1 LYAIDTEEIV
11 DPERYLPLTPP
22 VFQVLLALADGEKH
36 GYAILKEVETRTDGA
51 VRLSTGTLYAIIK
64 RLLIDGAIEE
74 TASRIDGDDERR
86 RYYRLTPFGRKVAA
100 AEASRMEDLV
110 TSARRKRL
118 IGKPRIV

>member
-1 LYAIDTEEIV
+1 M
-11 DPERYLPLTPP
+11 DPESYLPLTPP

-36 GYAILKEVETRTDGA
+36 GYAILKEVDTRSNGA

-64 RLLIDGAIEE
+64 RLLTDGAIEE

-86 RYYRLTPFGRKVAA
+86 RYYRLTTLGRRIAA
-100 AEASRMEDLV
+100 AEASRMADLV

-118 IGKPRIV
+118 IGKPRLA